1 MAGTKSITLA
11 VILAV
16 HGLAT
21 ASASGHSGNI
31 HWGAPV
37 EANMLP
43 RLAHPV
49 QAREAS
55 PSVTLPVS
63 SSLTTV
69 QVPIA
74 TVCSMNGTPGTSD
87 AFSAVLSPTVTSS
100 NGTNS
105 IVSASAMMP
114 DGSMTTFA
122 SRARRQDAALDAQL
136 AATITLPGGLMAMP
150 LLGGQSEAGQLVIG
164 SDGCQTLYS
173 PTTTAICSTVVSP
186 AGLPPV
192 TITDCDQYI
201 TFSSET
207 LFSCSQTPTY
217 STKPYTTTPASAET
231 VTLDDGTL
239 TSLPFEKAGST
250 STMGGASNDEMAS
263 ITSPTDS
270 TVTDLAPVGDVDQEE
285 DDPLE
290 KRQVM
295 FDRNEKKPIMTDLKV
310 VAPSGTPKLQK
321 RQAKFHEKNNKPYPG
336 RPHPGKGRVHHE
348 NNWPYP
354 PNNRPHYQNS
364 RPATTNSS
372 VTDPTTTSSI
382 DVEAP
387 VTASGY
393 TTGLPIRTSNGTTAG
408 VFAAA
413 TAATNIMPV
422 PAMLQARYNRQRA
435 VQHHHRR
442 QADRD
447 TSKSD
452 MPTVSMPSLPINT
465 IDASTTA
472 HDTNSTLALQN
483 KLAHLSPPQPT
494 RYYAA
499 PWTEIAQ
506 GGVPTHVKGITCYG
520 GLPPAGE
527 CTTPDTDGDTE
538 PCECAVQNEI
548 WSVTTLA
555 ETRVGTTIASFDGPV
570 VVTIAG
576 TTRTTSIN
584 FTSTVT
590 TTRTYESVLVVH
602 STLAA
607 GEAVSVEP
615 TVTVAQTSIPSA
627 TMTLLPGDDASA
639 GVFAGMPQDAPASTS
654 DTPTDDAYYGSA
666 TTVPGADDLP
676 TTVFQTSVVATE
688 TVTVAGADSSAAPA

>member
-1 MAGTKSITLA
+1 
-11 VILAV
+11 
-16 HGLAT
+16 
-21 ASASGHSGNI
+21 
-31 HWGAPV
+31 
-37 EANMLP
+37 
-43 RLAHPV
+43 
-49 QAREAS
+49 
-55 PSVTLPVS
+55 
-63 SSLTTV
+63 
-69 QVPIA
+69 
-74 TVCSMNGTPGTSD
+74 
-87 AFSAVLSPTVTSS
+87 
-100 NGTNS
+100 
-105 IVSASAMMP
+105 
-114 DGSMTTFA
+114 
-122 SRARRQDAALDAQL
+122 
-136 AATITLPGGLMAMP
+136 MAMP
-150 LLGGQSEAGQLVIG
+150 LLGGQSDAGQLVIG
-164 SDGCQTLYS
+164 SDSCQTLYS
-173 PTTTAICSTVVSP
+173 PTTSAICSTVVSP

-207 LFSCSQTPTY
+207 LYSCSQTPTY
-217 STKPYTTTPASAET
+217 STKLYSTIPASAET
-231 VTLDDGTL
+231 VTLDDVPL
-239 TSLPFEKAGST
+239 TSQPFETGST
-250 STMGGASNDEMAS
+250 STMEGASNDEMAS
-263 ITSPTDS
+263 IASPVDS

-285 DDPLE
+285 GDTLE

-295 FDRNEKKPIMTDLKV
+295 FDRDEEKPIMTDLKV
-310 VAPSGTPKLQK
+310 VAPSGTAKLQK
-321 RQAKFHEKNNKPYPG
+321 RQARFHQKNNKPYPG

-354 PNNRPHYQNS
+354 LHNRPHYQNS

-393 TTGLPIRTSNGTTAG
+393 TTGLPVLTSNDTTAG
-408 VFAAA
+408 IFAAA

-452 MPTVSMPSLPINT
+452 TPTVSMLSQPTST
-465 IDASTTA
+465 IDASPTT
-472 HDTNSTLALQN
+472 HDTNSSLALQN

-499 PWTEIAQ
+499 PWAEIAQ

-570 VVTIAG
+570 VVTVDG

-590 TTRTYESVLVVH
+590 TTRTYESVLVIH
-602 STLAA
+602 STLEA

-639 GVFAGMPQDAPASTS
+639 GVFAGMPQDAPVSTS

-666 TTVPGADDLP
+666 TTIPGTDDLP

-688 TVTVAGADSSAAPA
+688 TVTVAGADPSAAPAKR